1 MSAFTRVLAR
11 EGGPFGITA
20 NCVLPGL
27 IATEHVLSM
36 RQDVADFFGMVIAGQ
51 CIPRRGEPDDV
62 ADAVA
67 YLGSESSELVTGR
80 SLSVGGGDRF
90 L

>member
-1 MSAFTRVLAR
+1 
-11 EGGPFGITA
+11 
-20 NCVLPGL
+20 
-27 IATEHVLSM
+27 
-36 RQDVADFFGMVIAGQ
+36 MVITGQ

-67 YLGSESSELVTGR
+67 YLGCESSEFATGQ

-90 L
+90 T